1 MTLATNHTDIPL
13 IPTPRLMRADG
24 STAVLAAVGCIGEG
38 PSAAACD
45 ASGHLMRLI
54 RRDLETYAGLRWRS
68 GRGGVG
74 RCDIRLDIDDAMADR
89 SYRLDVARHADGS
102 ALVRIAGGDVDGLRY
117 GVQTFRQLVRHSG
130 PAIPVAHIEDA
141 PVLPVRGYYLDV
153 TRGRVP
159 TLASLKALVD
169 VLELHKYNQLQLY
182 VEHAFRF
189 DGLSQAW
196 RGTGALGTDDILE
209 LDEYCAKAGIE
220 LVPSISTFGHQ
231 YMALRTDRYAGLGE
245 FPEQAGRPFSLIERM
260 EHHTLNPLMDES
272 LALAKRL
279 IDQYAPLFRSRRF
292 NICAD
297 ETFDL
302 GKGRSKSLADELGEK
317 TLYVRHVKA
326 LCEYLVSQGCTPM
339 FWGDIMWRFPQSCAE
354 LPKETICLN
363 WGYLPNQRENEI
375 RDIAASGITQYAC
388 PGVCGWNRWVPLY
401 RYSYSNIR
409 AMCHH
414 AHKYHAIGLLNTD
427 WGDYAHINDPRL
439 TIPGILYGA
448 AFGWNAQPVEM
459 DELNEA
465 VSRIEYGDTSG
476 ALMAALTD
484 LSDHEV
490 FDWQHAVNWMD
501 GDEARRAELLAE
513 LDLTQVPAANAA
525 VADALARITACA
537 ATLPAGR
544 KEIISLAAVTAE
556 IVTLW
561 NQIGAWLAGPRTE
574 DPALAARLEHWYALY
589 LAQWR
594 QVSRES
600 GLPNLTRLITRYA
613 DLLRGRQLRAG

>member
-1 MTLATNHTDIPL
+1 MAMDFLPQPKRAETRPGSLTLTPHTRIVLCPGTAPEALLYAQMLRDAVRDQAGLCPALGRGKAAPGDIALCIDTALPATRYTLAV
-13 IPTPRLMRADG
+13 TPEGVR
-24 STAVLAAVGCIGEG
+24 LAAG
-38 PSAAACD
+38 
-45 ASGHLMRLI
+45 
-54 RRDLETYAGLRWRS
+54 
-68 GRGGVG
+68 
-74 RCDIRLDIDDAMADR
+74 DDE
-89 SYRLDVARHADGS
+89 
-102 ALVRIAGGDVDGLRY
+102 ALCN
-117 GVQTFRQLVRHSG
+117 GVQTLIQYLEQKG
-130 PAIPVAHIEDA
+130 A
-141 PVLPVRGYYLDV
+141 VLPALEVEDWPDLPNRGYYQDCS
-153 TRGRVP
+153 RGRVP
-159 TLASLKALVD
+159 KMSYLKRVADLLCRYKV
-169 VLELHKYNQLQLY
+169 NQWQLY
-182 VEHAFRF
+182 IEHTYLFR
-189 DGLSQAW
+189 DLSEAW
-196 RGTGALGTDDILE
+196 RDDTPLTADDILE
-209 LDEYCAKAGIE
+209 LDAYCAARHIE
-220 LVPSISTFGHQ
+220 LVPSLASFGHM
-231 YMALRTDRYAGLGE
+231 YKILSTKTCCDYCELPDSEKIPFSYTYAG
-245 FPEQAGRPFSLIERM
+245 A
-260 EHHTLNPLMDES
+260 HHTLNVSNPDVVDFV
-272 LALAKRL
+272 KKL
-279 IDQYAPLFRSRRF
+279 IDEYRPLFRSRKF

-476 ALMAALTD
+476 TLMAALTD

-556 IVTLW
+556 SVTLW

-600 GLPNLTRLITRYA
+600 GLPNLTLLITRYA